1 MMNQEN
7 TEPDDLNQQM
17 KEVYKW
23 NTAVISCADKLQ
35 EQNENIPVRTDI
47 NILRV

>member
-1 MMNQEN
+1 MMNPEN

-23 NTAVISCADKLQ
+23 NTAVISCGDKPRK
-35 EQNENIPVRTDI
+35 QNKNLPVRTDV
-47 NILRV
+47 NIVTV